1 MSALFLFLRIGL
13 FALAGQLG
21 AFDFVTFD
29 DVAGSITVSLEGLAE
44 SLDGIAL
51 VAGTFVSSRVAK
63 WLGWK
68 T

>member
-1 MSALFLFLRIGL
+1 MSALFLLVRIGL

-21 AFDFVTFD
+21 AFDFVAFD
-29 DVAGSITVSLEGLAE
+29 EAAGSITVSLEGLAQ
-44 SLDGIAL
+44 SLDGITL